1 MISFRKWLELVDSGP
16 FEPENIVVTAM
27 NVASGP
33 GSSEIPPTRKN
44 KHCMKKKMK
53 KKQKK

>member
-16 FEPENIVVTAM
+16 FEPENRIVTAM

-33 GSSEIPPTRKN
+33 GSSELPPTRKS